1 MRLTVAI
8 FWGSDLD
15 ILEGSRRDLTFCVKL
30 DWDEKR
36 IGLVKAGLCLAAIW
50 LLLLLR

>member
-1 MRLTVAI
+1 MVAI

-15 ILEGSRRDLTFCVKL
+15 ILEEGSRRDVIFRVEL

-36 IGLVKAGLCLAAIW
+36 IGLVKAGLGLAAIW